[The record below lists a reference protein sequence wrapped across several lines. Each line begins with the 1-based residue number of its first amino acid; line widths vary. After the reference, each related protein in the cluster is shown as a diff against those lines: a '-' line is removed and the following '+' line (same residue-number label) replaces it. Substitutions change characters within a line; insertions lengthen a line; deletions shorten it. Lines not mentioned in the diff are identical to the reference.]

1 MNNNT
6 IPRMRTAK
14 KAIEELKIID
24 PNTAFSERA
33 LRRMIANGE
42 IPTLE
47 IGNRKLVNFDNL
59 LTILSD
65 GFGTVQAIRV
75 S

>member
-24 PNTAFSERA
+24 PNTAFTERA
-33 LRRMIANGE
+33 LRRMITNGE
-42 IPTLE
+42 IPTFD
-47 IGNRKLVNFDNL
+47 IGNRKLVNFDTL
-59 LTILSD
+59 LSILSD
-65 GFGTVQAIRV
+65 GFGSAQAIRV

>member
-1 MNNNT
+1 MNNQ

-14 KAIEELKIID
+14 KAIEELKMID
-24 PNTAFSERA
+24 PNTAFTERA
-33 LRRMIANGE
+33 LRRMINNGE
-42 IPTLE
+42 IPTFD

-59 LTILSD
+59 LSILSD
-65 GFGTVQAIRV
+65 GFGTAQAIRV